1 MRRIAEH
8 LIIFGAILAIAGVS
22 AAQGPNLREVESPL
36 QEEFDFKIGQTLNL
50 NLRIDGIKWT
60 VLSASA
66 GDDSGWTAGKTT
78 KTSFT
83 SELENLT
90 DTTLTLSIILLLE
103 DERGRQLERLE
114 FKRIKVGPGRYNQN
128 VQKIKVDGGT
138 LTETAKVY
146 IFAEVE

>member
-1 MRRIAEH
+1 MRRIAEI
-8 LIIFGAILAIAGVS
+8 LIIFGAILAIAGIA
-22 AAQGPNLREVESPL
+22 AAQGPDFQEVGSPL
-36 QEEFDFKIGQTLNL
+36 QEEFDFKIGQILNL

-60 VLSASA
+60 VLKADA

-83 SELENLT
+83 NELENLT

-103 DERGRQLERLE
+103 DDRGRQLERVE
-114 FKRIKVGPGRYNQN
+114 FKRIKVGPGRYNQDI
-128 VQKIKVDGGT
+128 QKIKVDGGN
-138 LTETAKVY
+138 LAHIAKVY